1 MRWREFH
8 PILPPRPWGLPWR
21 LFVVMLGLLGIGV
34 PPLASAQPSSDS
46 TDWVQVRL
54 HHGTAVESVRLT
66 PERSPLSVLLPSGD
80 PPILRL
86 NRDEAVTLGRRQGD
100 VFARRGEANLY
111 ARSLRL
117 VPAGEGSWT
126 LSLPSESTHTYTG
139 RLTLRPADSSTGLQL
154 VNRVPLQD
162 YVASVVAAEY
172 GLDDRAGT
180 RAMAVVART
189 YALFST
195 KHFDGDYDHVDGT
208 ASQVYRGADVITEAA
223 RRAARETRGQ
233 ILTFDGAPIQA
244 VYFSSSGGHTASN
257 ETVWTDGPSLPYL
270 RGKEDP
276 YDQASPKH
284 RWTTRINR
292 RALLQALSLHHDASV
307 EGFLLGDRAPNGRL
321 ATIEILFSDDRETNM
336 EASTFRSVVNKRV
349 DGVTLKST
357 WFDARR
363 DGSDYVLTGRGHGHG
378 VGLNQ
383 WGAHAM
389 AEQGKSYREI
399 LSFYYTGV
407 QIQQLDEASP
417 LPAVAQ
423 EPPSPPADS
432 TAPRIGW

>member
-8 PILPPRPWGLPWR
+8 QILRVDVRGFHLH
-21 LFVVMLGLLGIGV
+21 LFVGSLLLFGLGLA
-34 PPLASAQPSSDS
+34 PRASAQSSSDS

-54 HHGTAVESVRLT
+54 HHDRDFESARLT
-66 PERSPLSVLLPSGD
+66 PTGNSLSVLLPD
-80 PPILRL
+80 ADTPILRL
-86 NRDEAVTLGRRQGD
+86 DPNEMVTLGRRQED

-117 VPAGEGSWT
+117 APSSGGTWT
-126 LSLPSESTHTYTG
+126 LTLPSESKRTYTG
-139 RLTLRPADSSTGLQL
+139 QLSLRPADSTSGLLL

-162 YVASVVAAEY
+162 YVASVIAAEY
-172 GLDDRAGT
+172 GLDDRAGI

-208 ASQVYRGADVITEAA
+208 ASQVYRGEAVITDAA
-223 RRAARETRGQ
+223 RRAARETQGQ
-233 ILTFDGAPIQA
+233 ILTYDGEPIQA
-244 VYFSSSGGHTASN
+244 VYFSSSGGHTANN
-257 ETVWTDGPSLPYL
+257 EDVWTDGPALPYL

-284 RWTTRINR
+284 RWTTRVNR
-292 RALLQALSLHHDASV
+292 RSLLQALSLHHGRSV
-307 EGFLLGDRAPNGRL
+307 EGFLLGDRTTNGRL
-321 ATIEILFSDDRETNM
+321 ATIKILFSDNTETEI
-336 EASTFRSVVNKRV
+336 EASTFRSVVNERV
-349 DGVTLKST
+349 DGVSLKST
-357 WFDARR
+357 WFEARR
-363 DGSDYVLTGRGHGHG
+363 DGSDYVFTGRGHGHG

-407 QIQQLDEASP
+407 QIEHLDDTSS

-423 EPPSPPADS
+423 EPPDQPADS

>member
-8 PILPPRPWGLPWR
+8 QILRPDLWGLPWR
-21 LFVVMLGLLGIGV
+21 VLSASLLLLGLGWTS
-34 PPLASAQPSSDS
+34 LASAQSSSDS
-46 TDWVQVRL
+46 LDWVQVRL
-54 HHGTAVESVRLT
+54 HHETNVESVQLT
-66 PERSPLSVLLPSGD
+66 PTRNSLSVLLPSGD
-80 PPILRL
+80 TPILRL
-86 NRDEAVTLGRRQGD
+86 KPSETVTLGRRQGD
-100 VFARRGEANLY
+100 VYARRGEANLY

-117 VPAGEGSWT
+117 APPSGGAWT
-126 LSLPSESTHTYTG
+126 LTLPSESTRTYTG
-139 RLTLRPADSSTGLQL
+139 RLNLRPADSGRGLQL

-195 KHFDGDYDHVDGT
+195 KQFDGDYDHVDGT
-208 ASQVYRGADVITEAA
+208 ASQVYRGKEVVTERA
-223 RRAARETRGQ
+223 RRAARETQGQ
-233 ILTFDGAPIQA
+233 ILTYDGEPIQA
-244 VYFSSSGGHTASN
+244 VYFSSSGGHTANN
-257 ETVWTDGPSLPYL
+257 EDVWTDSAALPYL

-284 RWTTRINR
+284 RWTTRVNR
-292 RALLQALSLHHDASV
+292 RALLQALSLHHGTSV
-307 EGFLLGDRAPNGRL
+307 EGFLLGDRTPNGRL
-321 ATIEILFSDDRETNM
+321 ATVEVLFSDDRETEI
-336 EASTFRSVVNKRV
+336 EASTFRSVVNERV
-349 DGVTLKST
+349 DGVSLKST
-357 WFDARR
+357 WFEARR
-363 DGSDYVLTGRGHGHG
+363 DGSEYVFTGRGHGHG

-407 QIQQLDEASP
+407 QIQHLDETSP
-417 LPAVAQ
+417 LPAVA
-423 EPPSPPADS
+423 EDPPSQPADS